1 MIPWRRT
8 ALIVLAAALAS
19 VCIAEISAQPP
30 APPHRPIA
38 LLPPVASPPPGGD
51 ATGAITTILARPLFR
66 PDRRPVAVA
75 ARGDRTLPRLS
86 GILIGPSLRLA
97 MFTPAAGPT
106 RLVKQG
112 DRIGAYRVSTIAAT
126 AVTLT
131 APGVRLVLTPHFAGT
146 PDAPP
151 PSAPPDPPLRPHG
164 LPQIQTP
171 GRQ

>member
-1 MIPWRRT
+1 MITLRRA
-8 ALIVLAAALAS
+8 ALIVLAAALTS

-30 APPHRPIA
+30 PPPHRPIA
-38 LLPPVASPPPGGD
+38 LLPPHPAPPPGGD

-75 ARGDRTLPRLS
+75 ARGDSTLPRLS

-97 MFTPAAGPT
+97 ILTPAAGPP

-112 DRIGAYRVSTIAAT
+112 GRIGAYRVSTIAAT

-151 PSAPPDPPLRPHG
+151 PSAQPDPPLRPHG
-164 LPQIQTP
+164 LPLIQTP